1 MSPILIA
8 LILLCLILAAVL
20 IVVFLRWRAV
30 QEQHDALRERYKDII
45 DVEEEKKKVL
55 QSLET
60 ERSELSSAID
70 ELQEARNQARTRY
83 GRERQEYK
91 DQSRTILD
99 AINKLK
105 NDLDELSEEAHFL
118 DFGVYEPHYDFDSSE
133 KYKKRLGEI
142 RKEQKQKIKD
152 KKAAICHT
160 EWSVEGSRRKGQK
173 MTNQYIKL
181 VLRAFN
187 GECDAAVAKVKYNNV
202 LVMEKRINKSWEAL
216 NKLSSSQ
223 TVEITPAYRSLKLQ
237 ELYLVHEYQEKVYEE
252 REEQRRIREEMREEE
267 RAQKE
272 LEKAKLKAEKE
283 EQSYQK
289 ALEKARAEVEQ
300 AVGSKHEKLQ
310 HKIEELQRRLE
321 EAHANKERAISRAQM
336 TRSGHVYVIS
346 NIGSFGENVYKIGMT
361 RRLEPMDRVRE
372 LGDASVP
379 YRFDVHAII
388 YSEDAPTLENQL
400 HNIFQHRRVNLVN
413 HRKEF
418 FEVTLDEIAEA
429 VHEHHGEI
437 EFIRVPEAEEYRKT
451 KALRKEQEEAKQ
463 IAEDHEY
470 KAPEIIDQLLQN

>member
-1 MSPILIA
+1 
-8 LILLCLILAAVL
+8 
-20 IVVFLRWRAV
+20 
-30 QEQHDALRERYKDII
+30 
-45 DVEEEKKKVL
+45 
-55 QSLET
+55 
-60 ERSELSSAID
+60 
-70 ELQEARNQARTRY
+70 
-83 GRERQEYK
+83 
-91 DQSRTILD
+91 
-99 AINKLK
+99 
-105 NDLDELSEEAHFL
+105 
-118 DFGVYEPHYDFDSSE
+118 
-133 KYKKRLGEI
+133 
-142 RKEQKQKIKD
+142 
-152 KKAAICHT
+152 
-160 EWSVEGSRRKGQK
+160 
-173 MTNQYIKL
+173 
-181 VLRAFN
+181 
-187 GECDAAVAKVKYNNV
+187 
-202 LVMEKRINKSWEAL
+202 MEKRINKSWEAL

-321 EAHANKERAISRAQM
+321 EAHANKERALSRAQM

-400 HNIFQHRRVNLVN
+400 HNMFQHRRVNLVN
-413 HRKEF
+413 RRKEF

-437 EFIRVPEAEEYRKT
+437 EFVRVPEAEESRKT

-470 KAPEIIDQLLQN
+470 KVPEIIDQLLQN